1 MDKLQ
6 KGRFLCQEVMVQ
18 VPLVKVRAQ
27 VVVWAEARDKA
38 EAGWAD
44 RLLRGRAE
52 IVYAQ
57 AAVRQSLILPDSPA
71 IREAV
76 QNVERK

>member
-1 MDKLQ
+1 
-6 KGRFLCQEVMVQ
+6 MVQ
-18 VPLVKVRAQ
+18 VRLVKARAQ

-44 RLLRGRAE
+44 RLPPGRAE

-57 AAVRQSLILPDSPA
+57 VAVQRSLMLPDSRV
-71 IREAV
+71 IKEAV
-76 QNVERK
+76 QNVVQK

>member
-18 VPLVKVRAQ
+18 VRLVKARAQ

-38 EAGWAD
+38 EAGWAG
-44 RLLRGRAE
+44 RLPPGRAE

-57 AAVRQSLILPDSPA
+57 AAVRQPLILPDSLA
-71 IREAV
+71 IKEAV

>member
-1 MDKLQ
+1 MQ
-6 KGRFLCQEVMVQ
+6 KGRFLCQEVTVR
-18 VPLVKVRAQ
+18 VLLVKARAQ

-57 AAVRQSLILPDSPA
+57 AVALQPLMLPDNLA
-71 IREAV
+71 IKEVV
-76 QNVERK
+76 QSVEQK